1 MRRRSTMV
9 IMVKEYLAYRR
20 ALGFALE
27 SSGGLLLNFA
37 RFTDRSGHRGPL
49 TTDLALRWASL
60 PKAASPRYRAER
72 LSIVRG
78 FARYLAARDG
88 RSEIPDQRLLGMNHY
103 RLQPHIYSRQQLRD
117 LVRAAANLS
126 ATYRLRPLT
135 YSTLFG
141 LLASTGLRVSE
152 ALSLDRDHVDLAR
165 GILRIEQTKF
175 RKSRLVPLHPTAVQ
189 AMRRY
194 ARERNRDPQSR
205 HSNAFFIGYR
215 RRPIPYGTLRHTF
228 RRLCAQLGWRSNGML
243 PRPRIHD
250 IRHTFACRRLL
261 GWYKEGVDVDQRIAS
276 LSTYLGHGKV
286 TDTYWYLT
294 GTTQLLQTAGG
305 RFERFAGQS
314 TGGGHEKR

>member
-1 MRRRSTMV
+1 MV
-9 IMVKEYLAYRR
+9 IMAKQYLAYRR

-27 SSGGLLLNFA
+27 SSGGLLLDFA
-37 RFTDRSGHRGPL
+37 RFADRSGHRGPL
-49 TTDLALRWASL
+49 TTDLALRWATL
-60 PKAASPRYRAER
+60 PEAASPRYRAER

-88 RSEIPDQRLLGMNHY
+88 RSEIPDRRLVGMNHY
-103 RLQPHIYSRQQLRD
+103 RLQPHIYSRQQLRN
-117 LVRAAANLS
+117 LVHAAANLS

-175 RKSRLVPLHPTAVQ
+175 RKSRLVPLHPTAAK

-194 ARERNRDPQSR
+194 ARERDRDPQSR

-215 RRPIPYGTLRHTF
+215 GRAVPYGTLRHTF
-228 RRLCAQLGWRSNGML
+228 RCLCAQLGWRSNGML

-250 IRHTFACRRLL
+250 IRHNADSRFMPSC
-261 GWYKEGVDVDQRIAS
+261 IA
-276 LSTYLGHGKV
+276 L
-286 TDTYWYLT
+286 
-294 GTTQLLQTAGG
+294 
-305 RFERFAGQS
+305 
-314 TGGGHEKR
+314 